1 MMQVI
6 FEDYLKR
13 LAVSFQSHHPHHVIV
28 AAEQVAATI
37 EESGVAETAL
47 LQNAC

>member
-13 LAVSFQSHHPHHVIV
+13 LAVSFQSHHPHHVFV
-28 AAEQVAATI
+28 ATEQVAATV
-37 EESGVAETAL
+37 EQSGVVETAL